1 MTGAPMGVVVLVE
14 DNLGDARLLREMF
27 NEPGLVAAELVHV
40 ERMSEAERYLAKN
53 ASSLILLD
61 LGLPDAHGLEAVR
74 RAHDAAQH
82 VPLVVISGMDDESMA
97 LQALQ
102 QGAQDYL
109 IKGQFEPRELQRS
122 LRYAIE
128 RKHIEE
134 TLFSEKER
142 AQATLRCIGDA
153 VVSTDILG
161 NITFLNLVAEE
172 MTGWTLQEA
181 TGRPL
186 GEVFFIVD
194 ATTRETV
201 PNPLER
207 AVAHHQTEHLPQN
220 CVLIRRDGVEIP
232 VEDSASPIRD
242 HDGLSIGA
250 VLVFRNV
257 NAAREMAREMSYAA
271 ALDHLTGLPNRLLLN
286 ERIQQAIA
294 LATRHSYKVAILYLD
309 LDGFKHINDSLGHSM
324 GDKVLQSVA
333 KRLLTCVRAPDTV
346 SRQGGDEFLVL
357 LSEVE
362 HPDGS
367 VIVAK
372 RMLNEIAKVH
382 TIDERDL
389 HLDVSIG
396 VSVFP
401 DDGLDAETLIKC
413 ADIAMYQ
420 AKESGRKSYK
430 FFTPAMNARAM
441 ERQSIEEN
449 LRRALDRREFEV
461 HYQPKVDLRDGTIT
475 GAEALLRWM
484 HPTLGSIPPSQFIP
498 VAEDCGLILPIGTW
512 VLREA
517 CAQAQA
523 WACDGLSKINMAVN
537 VSALQF
543 RDPHFLMDVFTTLS
557 ETGLDPR
564 NLELEVTEGILMKRA
579 EFSTSILKALRD
591 KGLRVAIDDF
601 GMGYSSLSYLR
612 KFPLDTLKIDQSF
625 IRQMTTESDD
635 STIVRAIIS
644 IGQNLKLR
652 VIAEGIETAKELTFL
667 QAYQCMEGQ
676 GYHFSHPVPANDFAE
691 LLKKNCFA
699 VT

>member
-1 MTGAPMGVVVLVE
+1 MTRAPIGVVLLIE

-27 NEPGLVAAELVHV
+27 NEPGGTGAELIHV
-40 ERMSEAERYLAKN
+40 ECMAEAEGYLAEN
-53 ASSLILLD
+53 AVNLVLLD
-61 LGLPDAHGLEAVR
+61 LGLPDAQGLDAVR
-74 RAHDAAQH
+74 RTRAAAPH
-82 VPLVVISGMDDESMA
+82 IPLVVISGLDDESMA

-109 IKGQFEPRELQRS
+109 LKGQIEPRELQRS
-122 LRYAIE
+122 LRYAVE
-128 RKHIEE
+128 RKYIEE

-153 VVSTDILG
+153 VVSTDIHG
-161 NITFLNLVAEE
+161 NVTFLNLVAEQ

-181 TGRPL
+181 FGRPMAEIFRL
-186 GEVFFIVD
+186 VD
-194 ATTRETV
+194 ATTHEPI
-201 PNPLER
+201 PNPMER
-207 AVAHHQTEHLPQN
+207 AVLQNQTEHIPQN
-220 CVLIRRDGVEIP
+220 SALVHRDGIEIP

-242 HDGLSIGA
+242 HNGRSTGGVI
-250 VLVFRNV
+250 VFRNV
-257 NAAREMAREMSYAA
+257 SAARVMTQQMAYAA
-271 ALDHLTGLPNRLLLN
+271 AHDFLTGLPNRLLLN
-286 ERIQQAIA
+286 ERIQQAIS
-294 LATRHSYKVAILYLD
+294 LATRNNYKIAILYLD

-333 KRLLTCVRAPDTV
+333 KRLLTCIRDPDTV

-367 VIVAK
+367 AIVAK
-372 RMLNEIAKVH
+372 RMLNQLAKVH
-382 TIDERDL
+382 TIDQRDF

-420 AKESGRKSYK
+420 AKENGRQSYQ

-441 ERQSIEEN
+441 RRQSIEEN
-449 LRRALDRREFEV
+449 LRLALDRKEFEV
-461 HYQPKVDLRDGTIT
+461 YYQPKVNLKSGVIV
-475 GAEALLRWM
+475 GAEALLRWT
-484 HPTLGSIPPSQFIP
+484 HPTLGSISPDQFIP
-498 VAEDCGLILPIGTW
+498 IAEDCGLILPIGAW

-517 CAQAQA
+517 CLQAQI
-523 WACDGLSKINMAVN
+523 WMDEGLSEMSMAVN

-543 RDPHFLMDVFTTLS
+543 RDPNFLINLFTTLS

-564 NLELEVTEGILMKRA
+564 HLEIEVTEGILMRRA
-579 EFSTSILKALRD
+579 EFSTSILKSLRD
-591 KGLRVAIDDF
+591 KGVRVAIDDF

-612 KFPLDTLKIDQSF
+612 KFPLDSLKIDQSF
-625 IRQMTTESDD
+625 VRQMTTESDD
-635 STIVRAIIS
+635 STIVRAIIDM
-644 IGQNLKLR
+644 GQNLKLR

-667 QAYQCMEGQ
+667 QAYQCDEGQ
-676 GYHFSHPVPANDFAE
+676 GYYFSRPVPAKDFGK
-691 LLKKNCFA
+691 LLKEKA
-699 VT
+699 SIL